1 LKLRSLSKLFR
12 QSTAPTVA
20 ATNQRT
26 ALTLGAFFDLK
37 YYAFVKATKRRSTH
51 DLYLFNKHFRTTLGT
66 KLLSN
71 ITSEDI
77 DAWMLM
83 QIEHGYKAG
92 TVNKHAAMLNRMLN
106 IALHWGYVDSNAF
119 KGAAIRK
126 VPVGDYVQ
134 RFLTRSEISRLL
146 SACKQS
152 THPFLYLFVKLLLLT
167 GARKS
172 ELRLAKWTDIDA
184 AKKVLLIAISKSGR
198 SRKITLSDQALIVLD
213 QVQARSDALGLSTTR
228 DSWLFANPRTRK
240 PYTSFHIAFIAARKQ
255 AGLDAVRIHDLR
267 HTYASLLINNGA
279 SIYEVQQLLGHYH
292 ISMTERYAQLFPN
305 TLQDRV
311 NIIAS
316 TIDLDS
322 I

>member
-1 LKLRSLSKLFR
+1 MRSLSKLFR
-12 QSTAPTVA
+12 HSTAPTA
-20 ATNQRT
+20 APTNQRA
-26 ALTLGAFFDLK
+26 ALTLEAFFDLK

-51 DLYLFNKHFRTTLGT
+51 DLYLFNKHFRPTLGT

-77 DAWMLM
+77 DAWMLE

-106 IALHWGYVDSNAF
+106 IALHWGYVEKNAF

-126 VPVGDYVQ
+126 VPVGDYLQ
-134 RFLTRSEISRLL
+134 RFLTRSEISQLL

-152 THPFLYLFVKLLLLT
+152 IHPYLHLFVKLLLLT

-172 ELRLAKWTDIDA
+172 ELRLAKWKDIDA
-184 AKKVLLIAISKSGR
+184 NSCELLIAVSKNGR
-198 SRKITLSDQALIVLD
+198 SRKVILSTHALALLD
-213 QVQARSDALGLSTTR
+213 KIKARSEALGLPTTR
-228 DSWLFANPRTRK
+228 DSWVFANPRTRK
-240 PYTSFHIAFIAARKQ
+240 PYTSFHIAFFAARKR
-255 AGLDAVRIHDLR
+255 AGLDTVRIHDLR

-305 TLQDRV
+305 TLKDRV

-316 TIDLDS
+316 TVDIDR